1 MQSQVRPNPLTTAR
15 EADKVARQVLAEKA
29 KGPRAET
36 VSARILQD
44 ESGTPHLS
52 SSSAEQV
59 VISSGKKALVNPVPQ
74 MALSSK
80 ELKELQE
87 NDPTLSKVRR
97 KVDQTNNPEGE
108 FFRREG
114 LFYRRWK
121 PPGRGVEYEVE
132 QLILPK
138 QCRRLS

>member
-1 MQSQVRPNPLTTAR
+1 M
-15 EADKVARQVLAEKA
+15 LAEKA
-29 KGPRAET
+29 EGPRAET

-108 FFRREG
+108 FFR
-114 LFYRRWK
+114 LFYRRCMET
-121 PPGRGVEYEVE
+121 PRTR
-132 QLILPK
+132 
-138 QCRRLS
+138 CRVRSGAANST